1 MHAWYRPTFAP
12 EHGALLVLMGS
23 LISGAALAQA
33 WTTETTLACLCAGSA
48 LQAEHPLIVQ
58 LKQRRTWKLRYLV
71 WASAYGGMS
80 IAIAL
85 YLAWHSP
92 ILICLYGC
100 GTMALIMDGIAV
112 LKHQQKS
119 IANEL
124 VMFAAICLS
133 TLLAY
138 GSTTGALTPQAWGL
152 WILNTLFYASAIFT
166 IKLRK
171 TKTSD
176 LKPGLVF
183 MGIAVVLTIGLFY
196 SQLLLPLTALTF
208 AVALLKFAVVV
219 WKRDWYTHCR
229 FEHIARFETYFTLVY
244 ICLVAL
250 TVLPPT
256 LPSS

>member
-12 EHGALLVLMGS
+12 EHGAFLVLTGS

-33 WTTETTLACLCAGSA
+33 WTTETTLACLCANCA
-48 LQAEHPLIVQ
+48 MQAEHPFVVQ
-58 LKQRRTWKLRYLV
+58 LKQRSTWKPRYLF
-71 WASAYGGMS
+71 WASVYGGIS
-80 IAIAL
+80 LVIAL
-85 YLAWHSP
+85 YLAWRSP
-92 ILICLYGC
+92 TLLWLYGC
-100 GTMALIMDGIAV
+100 ATMALIMDGIAV

-133 TLLAY
+133 TLLAF
-138 GSTTGALTPQAWGL
+138 GATTGVLTSQAWGL

-183 MGIAVVLTIGLFY
+183 MGIAVLVTIGLFY
-196 SQLLLPLTALTF
+196 GQWLLPLTALTF
-208 AVALLKFAVVV
+208 TVALLKFAVVV
-219 WKRDWYTHCR
+219 WKRDWYTQCR
-229 FEHIARFETYFTLVY
+229 FEHIARFETYFMLVY
-244 ICLVAL
+244 VSLVAL
-250 TVLPPT
+250 TILPKT
-256 LPSS
+256 LPS

>member
-23 LISGAALAQA
+23 LISGSALAQA
-33 WTTETTLACLCAGSA
+33 WTTDTTLACLCAGCA

-58 LKQRRTWKLRYLV
+58 LKQRSSWKPRYLF
-71 WASAYGGMS
+71 WTGIYGGIS

-85 YLAWHSP
+85 YLAWQAP
-92 ILICLYGC
+92 PLMWLYGC
-100 GTMALIMDGIAV
+100 GSLALIIDAIAV

-133 TLLAY
+133 TLLTY
-138 GSTTGALTPQAWGL
+138 GATTGSLTPQAWGL

-171 TKTSD
+171 AKTSD
-176 LKPGLVF
+176 LKPGLIF
-183 MGIAVVLTIGLFY
+183 MGIAVLLTLSLFY
-196 SQLLLPLTALTF
+196 SQWLLPLTALTF
-208 AVALLKFAVVV
+208 SIALLKFAVVI
-219 WKRDWYTHCR
+219 WKRDWYTQCR

-244 ICLVAL
+244 VCLLAL